1 MRIERAISRR
11 EFLAIT
17 ATAVAGGLLKPSAL
31 AYAEECGEA
40 FDLDRVLFDYS
51 FEWDKDDRMVPPQT
65 FEEYAAILDIEIGE
79 TVRLEPF
86 DEGRLFRS
94 ESVYPCC
101 KLVSEGRCSWHGLL
115 DDELDLDMRA
125 LKILEVGYPI
135 YAHVE
140 SWEVMDIECWPN
152 SQQLVTLK
160 LNVFALLRE

>member
-1 MRIERAISRR
+1 
-11 EFLAIT
+11 
-17 ATAVAGGLLKPSAL
+17 
-31 AYAEECGEA
+31 
-40 FDLDRVLFDYS
+40 
-51 FEWDKDDRMVPPQT
+51 MVPPQT

-86 DEGRLFRS
+86 DEGWLFRS

-140 SWEVMDIECWPN
+140 SREVMDIECWPN

-160 LNVFALLRE
+160 LNVFALLKE